1 MSFHLPSKSVP
12 VRFVSELLCA
22 SISEPQCYPTEEAK
36 PARGS
41 CAYASSASSRGEL
54 SPRERQVLER
64 AILGS
69 ENKVIAYDLGLAD
82 STVRVLMRR
91 AAIKLGA
98 RTRAGAIEAYRRLR
112 SGGPIEN
119 TAK

>member
-1 MSFHLPSKSVP
+1 MC
-12 VRFVSELLCA
+12 FVSDLHCA
-22 SISEPQCYPTEEAK
+22 SISEPQCYPTERVRAT
-36 PARGS
+36 RGS
-41 CAYASSASSRGEL
+41 CASACTNPSRGEL

-98 RTRAGAIEAYRRLR
+98 RTRAGALEAYQRQR
-112 SGGPIEN
+112 SGGPLEN